1 MKLNFKLYKWA
12 MKGSQRITTLSVM
25 EGTQRPIDIMRFAK
39 QLNKKIALNS
49 TSDTL
54 RSFVKKK
61 IARCLNEEDKIGRL
75 YVLTR
80 QGKLIKKE
88 LTKNKLIK

>member
-1 MKLNFKLYKWA
+1 MKLNMELYKWLV
-12 MKGSQRITTLSVM
+12 KGSQRITTISVM
-25 EGTQRPIDIMRFAK
+25 EGTHRPTDIMQLAK

-49 TSDTL
+49 TSDML

-75 YVLTR
+75 YVLTG

-88 LTKNKLIK
+88 LAKNKLIK